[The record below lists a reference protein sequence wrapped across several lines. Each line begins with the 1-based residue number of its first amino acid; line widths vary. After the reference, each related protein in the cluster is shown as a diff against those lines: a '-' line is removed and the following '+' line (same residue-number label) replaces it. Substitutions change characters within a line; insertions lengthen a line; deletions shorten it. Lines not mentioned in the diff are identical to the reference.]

1 MLKKSKRR
9 SDVKEEQES
18 CQERERGECRW
29 GARGGAMSR
38 RSKRKNN
45 VEEEYKQCQQKI
57 GGGAP
62 LKSNSDVEEEK
73 E

>member
-1 MLKKSKRR
+1 
-9 SDVKEEQES
+9 
-18 CQERERGECRW
+18 
-29 GARGGAMSR
+29 MSR